1 MSGRPEQAS
10 VDAPFGVAAAQPH
23 ARQLAEDA
31 PATRSLAKD
40 AGVGEF
46 PAFFDRVPR
55 IRLRD
60 PLAQLLGAAGVLEY
74 GYADAVRLAGHSCP
88 TVASAYWLCVRAL
101 GALYPEALPVRGQIR
116 VELRDSVE
124 TGTIGVVANVLSL
137 LTGAA
142 SAGGFKGLGGRYVRR
157 DLLRFDAPIATE
169 LRFTRTDT
177 GAAINAQAHPQR
189 VAGNPRTLPLLQRC
203 VAGQA
208 SAAEQAEFGALWQER
223 VRSLLLDHAFDD
235 AVFELSAA

>member
-1 MSGRPEQAS
+1 MSVVPGRIEQA
-10 VDAPFGVAAAQPH
+10 GVA
-23 ARQLAEDA
+23 LAERGA
-31 PATRSLAKD
+31 HTL
-40 AGVGEF
+40 GEGAF
-46 PAFFDRVPR
+46 VTDLQVPAFFDSVPR

-60 PLAQLLGAAGVLEY
+60 PLAQLLGAAGGGVLEY

-88 TVASAYWLCVRAL
+88 TVASAYWLGVRAL
-101 GALYPEALPVRGQIR
+101 TALYPEALPVRGQIR
-116 VELRDSVE
+116 VELRESVE

-142 SAGGFKGLGGRYVRR
+142 SVGGFKGLGGQYVRR
-157 DLLRFDAPIATE
+157 DLLRFDAPIETD

-189 VAGNPRTLPLLQRC
+189 VAGNPRTMPLLQRC

-208 SAAEQAEFGALWQER
+208 SAA
-223 VRSLLLDHAFDD
+223 
-235 AVFELSAA
+235 